1 MTTMVVARD
10 EGKGHPL
17 VLLHGFP
24 GNSADWTAVADR
36 LVHGH
41 RVIVPDLLGFGAS
54 DRPAAFT
61 DLWADAQAEALVAA
75 LDARAVGHFALVGHD
90 YGGPVALRLL
100 AGHPERVTHLVLTA
114 TNARTDAPVDF
125 PLSMPRRPVS
135 GVLVEPLFFSRPALR
150 GMGAMGSGT
159 KSIRP
164 AANDPGEARSIRT
177 IFATVLR
184 DLPGHYRQIEATLGA
199 IDIPTLVVWGD
210 RDPFFSVNLGER
222 TAAAIPG
229 AHFTVYEG
237 AGHFIP
243 IERPEELAAGISSLL
258 DD

>member
-1 MTTMVVARD
+1 MTTMAVARD

-90 YGGPVALRLL
+90 YGGPVALRL
-100 AGHPERVTHLVLTA
+100 
-114 TNARTDAPVDF
+114 
-125 PLSMPRRPVS
+125 PRRATSADHAS
-135 GVLVEPLFFSRPALR
+135 GSSGSCTAGSPACSRTR
-150 GMGAMGSGT
+150 STCSSSTSSGSMAST
-159 KSIRP
+159 SPR
-164 AANDPGEARSIRT
+164 RS
-177 IFATVLR
+177 
-184 DLPGHYRQIEATLGA
+184 
-199 IDIPTLVVWGD
+199 
-210 RDPFFSVNLGER
+210 
-222 TAAAIPG
+222 
-229 AHFTVYEG
+229 
-237 AGHFIP
+237 AG
-243 IERPEELAAGISSLL
+243 
-258 DD
+258 